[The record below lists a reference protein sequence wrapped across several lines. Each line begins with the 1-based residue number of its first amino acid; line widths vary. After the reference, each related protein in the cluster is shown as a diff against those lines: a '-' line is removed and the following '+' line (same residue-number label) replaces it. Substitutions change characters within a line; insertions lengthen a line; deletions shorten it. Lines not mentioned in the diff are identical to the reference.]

1 MRSIYFLFVICIL
14 FKFNVAFSQTFSAEN
29 PILQKIWQEENS
41 HSKLPSLAQVLDDSL
56 GSRLTG
62 SPSLKAAQN
71 WVVAKYTN
79 WGISAR
85 IENYGTWKGWKR
97 GITHI
102 DLLEPRIRSLE
113 GTMLAWSAATKGAVV
128 ATTIIL
134 PDLDDSAAYEAWFS
148 KTKGKFVMV
157 SPLQSTCRTD
167 TNWRGFATPESYDK
181 MQKERST
188 SEDNWKKRIKKTG
201 LTTEKLFLMLEKNG
215 ALGIINCLW
224 TRGWGVNRIF
234 GVSNERIPVVT
245 LSCEDYGLVYRLTE
259 NDQHPKISIETQSTY
274 LGEVPVGN
282 VIAEIKGQQKPE
294 EYVMLSAHF
303 DSWDGSSGAT
313 DNGTGTIVMMEAM
326 RILKEVYPS
335 PKRTILAGHWS
346 GEEQGLNG
354 SRAFSEDHPLV
365 LKGMQALFNQ
375 DNGTGRIEKI
385 GTQGLLNAGGFIAR
399 LLEKLPTEISKNLSI
414 VFSSMP
420 AGGGSDNASFICH
433 GVPAFGLSSLNW
445 DYFSYTW
452 HTNRDT
458 YDKLVFD
465 DLRSN
470 AILVAML
477 VYLACEE
484 PELLSRE
491 RRTVFPLNTQ
501 TGKLEKWP
509 DCVPA
514 KRSFKSSSTPVQ

>member
-1 MRSIYFLFVICIL
+1 MRSFFIL
-14 FKFNVAFSQTFSAEN
+14 FLTCFLSGSSVFAQTFSVDN
-29 PILQKIWQEENS
+29 PVLKKIWEEGNNN
-41 HSKLPSLAQVLDDSL
+41 SKLQSLAQVLDDSL

-62 SPSLKAAQN
+62 SPSLKSAQDWAVSKYGGWGVN
-71 WVVAKYTN
+71 AK
-79 WGISAR
+79 
-85 IENYGTWKGWKR
+85 IENYGEWKGWKR
-97 GITHI
+97 GVTHI
-102 DLLEPRIRSLE
+102 DLLEPRVRTLE
-113 GTMLAWSAATKGAVV
+113 GTMLAWSAATKAPVI

-134 PDLDDSAAYEAWFS
+134 PDLADSAAYIQWLP

-157 SPLQSTCRTD
+157 SPMQSTCRPD
-167 TNWRGFATPESYDK
+167 TNWKGFGTPESFDK
-181 MQKERST
+181 MQKERT
-188 SEDNWKKRIKKTG
+188 ANEDNWRKRISKTG
-201 LTTEKLFLMLEKNG
+201 MTTDKIFLQLEMSG

-224 TRGWGVNRIF
+224 TKGWGVNRIF
-234 GVSNERIPVVT
+234 GVSNEKIPVVT
-245 LSCEDYGLVYRLTE
+245 LNCEDYGLLYRLTE
-259 NDQHPKISIETQSTY
+259 NDQHPKLSIETQSTY

-282 VIAEIKGQQKPE
+282 VIAEIKGKQKPD

-303 DSWDGSSGAT
+303 DSWDGASGAT

-326 RILKEVYPS
+326 RILKAVYPN

-354 SRAFSEDHPLV
+354 SRAFVEDHPLI
-365 LKGMQALFNQ
+365 LKGMQAVFNQ
-375 DNGTGRIEKI
+375 DNGTGRVERI
-385 GTQGLLNAGGFIAR
+385 GTQGLMEAGAFIAR
-399 LLEKLPTEISKNLSI
+399 MLEKLPTEISKNISI
-414 VFSSMP
+414 IFSSMP
-420 AGGGSDNASFICH
+420 SGGGSDNASFICK

-465 DLRSN
+465 DLRNN
-470 AILVAML
+470 AVLVAML

-491 RRTVFPLNTQ
+491 RRTVFPMNQQ
-501 TGKLEKWP
+501 TGKPVTWP

-514 KRSFKSSSTPVQ
+514 KRKFQINPPSVQ